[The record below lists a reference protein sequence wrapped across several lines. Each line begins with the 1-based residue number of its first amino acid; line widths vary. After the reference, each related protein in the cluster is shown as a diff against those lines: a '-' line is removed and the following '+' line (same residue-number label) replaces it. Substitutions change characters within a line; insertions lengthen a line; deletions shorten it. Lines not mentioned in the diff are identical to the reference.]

1 MTVGFE
7 RGFLGIVE
15 ALFVIGEGKSGVMIS
30 GRLLMRHGNATLWAA
45 ALFGLTELGY
55 GYGQHGKSHGGDDG
69 QG

>member
-1 MTVGFE
+1 MTAGFE

-30 GRLLMRHGNATLWAA
+30 GRLLMRRGNATLWAA
-45 ALFGLTELGY
+45 ALFGLAELGY
-55 GYGQHGKSHGGDDG
+55 GYGEYDESHDGDHG